1 MCRNYFVDTNDA
13 LGIQRL
19 TVIPRTTPRLFFAI
33 GFSSRKHAV
42 ARFPTYVCS
51 LFSSFSFS
59 LSASRGA
66 RMCYRDSWQ
75 HHGPAFAAW
84 PAIVFLVSLQSTARS
99 ILPRSST
106 ATSFAASY
114 FTGAQHGV
122 ARYLGNFAERGC
134 SLCQQPVPH
143 RQRIRRSIRRSCSH
157 GFIFLLFLIF
167 ALFSHSLSLSFFF
180 SRRTRFLQHRS
191 RIRANM
197 HSRISVFTTAALPV
211 LLRLFLLFLC
221 TPIRFVLLVPL
232 ALLLYP

>member
-1 MCRNYFVDTNDA
+1 
-13 LGIQRL
+13 
-19 TVIPRTTPRLFFAI
+19 
-33 GFSSRKHAV
+33 
-42 ARFPTYVCS
+42 
-51 LFSSFSFS
+51 
-59 LSASRGA
+59 
-66 RMCYRDSWQ
+66 MCYRDSWQ

-143 RQRIRRSIRRSCSH
+143 RQRIRRSIRRSCSR
-157 GFIFLLFLIF
+157 GFIFLLFLFF

-180 SRRTRFLQHRS
+180 SRRTRFLQHGS
-191 RIRANM
+191 RVRANM

-221 TPIRFVLLVPL
+221 TPIRFVLVVRSTCAACFAPL
-232 ALLLYP
+232 SVIAFVRRSRTSCVHDFTSHRAQPGSTQAECECE